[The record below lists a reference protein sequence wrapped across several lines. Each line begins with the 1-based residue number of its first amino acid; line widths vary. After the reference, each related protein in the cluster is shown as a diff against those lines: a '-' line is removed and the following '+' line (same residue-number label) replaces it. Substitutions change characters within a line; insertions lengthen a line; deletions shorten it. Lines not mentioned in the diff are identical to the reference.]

1 MQELAG
7 GFFQTPTP
15 HMTVARTKPKRMLK
29 NGPAKAVTARAIGAP
44 WGSSRPS
51 SVFVVSAVS
60 SCGMETKPPNGSQLM
75 TYSMPP
81 FLKPQIF
88 LPKPMENFS
97 TTSFCQTAAEE
108 DGEQDDGDVCDDSH
122 ILLCLFG

>member
-88 LPKPMENFS
+88 LPKPMEFMDENAES
-97 TTSFCQTAAEE
+97 EEE